1 MPSAPEPALEALRS
15 RLSEQHLGDPQLIE
29 LLLAALLAKGHVL
42 LEGAPGLGKTRL
54 LRALAGAIDLDF
66 QRVQGTPDLMP
77 GDLTGGDILDQVDGV
92 GKFRFEAGPLF
103 TQVCLFDEINRAT
116 PRTQAALLEAMA
128 EQQITVGGSTH
139 ALPQPFLVAATQNP
153 IELEGTYPLPEAQL
167 DRFLF
172 HLQVQSPSAETLV
185 SIFRLETT
193 GNATTPAADAL
204 LNAEQLL
211 TLQAQAAALPVA
223 DVFLEQLAAILR
235 ATDPQDAS
243 APSLV
248 RESVTWG
255 ASPRG
260 GLATLA
266 GARGLALLRGRDHVA
281 PDDLRD
287 ALFPALR
294 HRVLLRYE
302 AQAEEL
308 DGDTIVRTVLAE
320 HPLR

>member
-1 MPSAPEPALEALRS
+1 MSSATDPALEALRQ
-15 RLSEQHLGDPQLIE
+15 RLEKQHLGDPQLIE
-29 LLLAALLAKGHVL
+29 LLMAALLGQGHVL

-54 LRALAGAIDLDF
+54 LRGLAQAVDLDF

-77 GDLTGGDILDQVDGV
+77 GDVTGGDILDQVNGV
-92 GKFRFEAGPLF
+92 GSFRFEKGPLF

-128 EQQITVGGSTH
+128 ERQVTVGGVSH

-172 HLQVQSPSAETLV
+172 QLFVKSPSTETLV
-185 SIFRLETT
+185 DIFRMDQDHAST
-193 GNATTPAADAL
+193 APAVLDAPK
-204 LNAEQLL
+204 LL
-211 TLQAQAAALPVA
+211 TLQANAAALPVA
-223 DVFLEQLAAILR
+223 DTFLQQLAVILR
-235 ATDPQDAS
+235 ATDPQHES
-243 APSLV
+243 APQLV
-248 RESVTWG
+248 HESVSWG

-260 GLATLA
+260 GLAALA
-266 GARGLALLRGRDHVA
+266 GARGLALLRGRGHVA
-281 PDDLRD
+281 PEDLRD

-302 AQAEEL
+302 AAASGIT
-308 DGDTIVRTVLAE
+308 GDTVLEAVLQK
-320 HPLR
+320 HPLQ

>member
-1 MPSAPEPALEALRS
+1 MPSAPEPALEALRT

-54 LRALAGAIDLDF
+54 LRALADAVDLDF

-128 EQQITVGGSTH
+128 EQQITVGGTTH

-185 SIFRLETT
+185 SIFRIETEEQ
-193 GNATTPAADAL
+193 ASSQTTPADAL
-204 LNAEQLL
+204 LH
-211 TLQAQAAALPVA
+211 AAAHRAVHL
-223 DVFLEQLAAILR
+223 DVRRDAGGEPFAEGDRLLWLHDIALLAA
-235 ATDPQDAS
+235 
-243 APSLV
+243 
-248 RESVTWG
+248 
-255 ASPRG
+255 
-260 GLATLA
+260 
-266 GARGLALLRGRDHVA
+266 
-281 PDDLRD
+281 
-287 ALFPALR
+287 
-294 HRVLLRYE
+294 
-302 AQAEEL
+302 
-308 DGDTIVRTVLAE
+308 
-320 HPLR
+320 

>member
-1 MPSAPEPALEALRS
+1 MSSAPESALEALRQ
-15 RLSEQHLGDPQLIE
+15 RLELQHLGDPQLIE
-29 LLLAALLAKGHVL
+29 LLLAALLGQGHVL

-54 LRALAGAIDLDF
+54 LRGLAAAVNLDF

-77 GDLTGGDILDQVDGV
+77 GDLTGGDILDQVDGI
-92 GKFRFEAGPLF
+92 GSFRFEQGPLF

-128 EQQITVGGSTH
+128 EGQITVGGVSYP
-139 ALPQPFLVAATQNP
+139 LPQPFLVAATQNP

-172 HLQVQSPSAETLV
+172 QLLVKSPSAETLV
-185 SIFRLETT
+185 DIFRLDHR
-193 GNATTPAADAL
+193 ATAAPLPAVLDGP
-204 LNAEQLL
+204 QLL
-211 TLQAQAAALPVA
+211 ALQANAAALPVA
-223 DVFLEQLAAILR
+223 DTFLHQLAAILR
-235 ATDPQDAS
+235 ATDPKDES
-243 APSLV
+243 APQIV
-248 RESVTWG
+248 RESVAWG

-266 GARGLALLRGRDHVA
+266 GARGLALLRGRAHVA
-281 PDDLRD
+281 PQDLQD

-302 AQAEEL
+302 AQASGVT
-308 DGDTIVRTVLAE
+308 GDTVLEAVLQQ
-320 HPLR
+320 HPLQ

>member
-54 LRALAGAIDLDF
+54 LRALASAIDLDF